1 MFFNTLFENAE
12 TIPNHDKQLLLIL
25 NTEESSL
32 NRSLIK
38 PIIKNYKPTE
48 QIIKTVNKNP
58 NSQLAL
64 GVGKNPN
71 LDISQVIETVKD
83 IPDSWLALGVGEN
96 PHAQYRYF
104 LQIHNLYLFF
114 SLSFYTHFSSLIP
127 LIIIVKLIFHH
138 RNLYSITTILKNK
151 PPLFFLW

>member
-83 IPDSWLALGVGEN
+83 NPDSWLALGVGENPNLDISQVIETVKDIPDSWLALGVGEN

-104 LQIHNLYLFF
+104 LQIHNLSENNIVSGSLLDKVRQDIF
-114 SLSFYTHFSSLIP
+114 S
-127 LIIIVKLIFHH
+127 
-138 RNLYSITTILKNK
+138 
-151 PPLFFLW
+151 